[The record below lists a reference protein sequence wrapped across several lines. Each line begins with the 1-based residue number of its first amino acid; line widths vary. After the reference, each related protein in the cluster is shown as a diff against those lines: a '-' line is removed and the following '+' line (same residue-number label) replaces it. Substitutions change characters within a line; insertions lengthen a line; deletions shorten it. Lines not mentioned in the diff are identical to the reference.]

1 MPSSSLPIFFSSL
14 IIRGSFTAAFVP
26 IFSQK
31 LVGNGKENAIKFA
44 AQAISV
50 LALFVGVFV
59 LIMEI
64 LMPVV
69 VMFLAPG
76 FSDDA
81 EKVTSYI
88 LMDIILPTLADGITD
103 VLKKSIDA
111 IFGRESRSSSNSRSS
126 KISYRSYYESPDN
139 RGNSAKT
146 RGVYN
151 YDDIIFN
158 SRGEADE
165 VLDRMD
171 ELVQG
176 YGNVSVAEFY
186 DLAGVSSEYTSNK
199 YGWTDIHTAKVVR
212 VSGDGYMIK
221 LPRAMPL

>member
-1 MPSSSLPIFFSSL
+1 MDYKPNSNRFKEQQKEVTEKKEIKRVTS
-14 IIRGSFTAAFVP
+14 GKVKVKKKTAL
-26 IFSQK
+26 QK
-31 LVGNGKENAIKFA
+31 MAGGLFA
-44 AQAISV
+44 
-50 LALFVGVFV
+50 
-59 LIMEI
+59 
-64 LMPVV
+64 
-69 VMFLAPG
+69 
-76 FSDDA
+76 DDA
-81 EKVTSYI
+81 EKVKSYI

-158 SRGEADE
+158 SRGEAEE